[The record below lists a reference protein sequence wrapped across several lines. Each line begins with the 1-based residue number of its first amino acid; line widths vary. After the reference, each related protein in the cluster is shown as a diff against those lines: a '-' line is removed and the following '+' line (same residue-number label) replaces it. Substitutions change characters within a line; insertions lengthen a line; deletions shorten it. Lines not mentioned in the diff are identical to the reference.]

1 MSSSSEV
8 TEFNAVEKLAL
19 PTEGVVQANSNL
31 SAVDNN
37 NVNSIVAGSIQEQQ
51 TRIPESEL

>member
-1 MSSSSEV
+1 MSSSSGV
-8 TEFNAVEKLAL
+8 TEFNAAEKLSL
-19 PTEGVVQANSNL
+19 PTEGVVEVNSNR
-31 SAVDNN
+31 SPVDNN

>member
-19 PTEGVVQANSNL
+19 PTEGVVQVNSNL

-37 NVNSIVAGSIQEQQ
+37 NVKRARARAANANPQS
-51 TRIPESEL
+51 